1 LNFSDKH
8 KALLLTFCISG
19 TIVLSM
25 FNFHISKQ
33 KDIASENF
41 YEVEHE
47 KPLTEEDLIE
57 LEEQIA
63 RKAETNKAFNETT
76 KEKRFEQAYKLIE
89 QPKDYVRPDLSDLGS
104 SLITTP
110 EERIS
115 NKNRQLNIEEL
126 QSFSKINDVLKKQE
140 EKATNANSTMHYS
153 LVNRT
158 HLYLPTPIY
167 LCEIGGKIIVN
178 ITVNAQG
185 DVVNAYLNTTSTS
198 RNECLIEHA
207 IEYAKAAR
215 FNVDVSKASQ
225 LGSITFYFT
234 GKR

>member
-1 LNFSDKH
+1 LHITDSH
-8 KALLLTFCISG
+8 KALLLTLSISG

-25 FNFHISKQ
+25 FNFHISRHN
-33 KDIASENF
+33 DFAAENF
-41 YEVEHE
+41 YEIEHE
-47 KPLTEEDLIE
+47 EPLTKEELIE
-57 LEEQIA
+57 LEAQIT

-89 QPKDYVRPDLSDLGS
+89 QPKDYIRPDINNIGHSP
-104 SLITTP
+104 ITTP
-110 EERIS
+110 EELVS
-115 NKNRQLNIEEL
+115 NKNRQINIEEL
-126 QSFSKINDVLKKQE
+126 QSFSKINDVLKKQD

-215 FNVDVSKASQ
+215 FNANAAKASQ
-225 LGSITFYFT
+225 IGSITFYFT